1 MQINTQQSYD
11 SLLAGIRRQL
21 EAQAAG
27 NARVSS
33 GKRFQRPADAALD
46 YKTSL
51 DIRHMKKGVETS
63 LKAINTAKTRLNH
76 SLTMINSMQ
85 NIITRAQTL
94 ATQQASG
101 QISAANRLAA
111 LTEVRQ
117 LKDALFTYANQRLD
131 GQSLFAGTATS
142 ADAFVKDSAGNI
154 SYNGNAHDRTVAV
167 TTSQIVISN
176 VRGDQAAFSK
186 AFAAFKSLE
195 TALAGNDQ
203 GGVQSAL
210 GQINDAGGSMIDL
223 NADVGARI
231 HSLDLQQRLFTDIS
245 LSLDTR
251 LNEHEGVDIASTVA
265 RLQQSS
271 VALKAAYSQI
281 ATLRS
286 LSLVNF
292 LR

>member
-21 EAQAAG
+21 DTQAKG
-27 NARVSS
+27 NAQVSS

-46 YKTSL
+46 YKASL

-85 NIITRAQTL
+85 NIITRAQAL

-101 QISAANRLAA
+101 QISATNRQAA

-117 LKDALFTYANQRLD
+117 LKDALFTYVNQRLD
-131 GQSLFAGTATS
+131 GQSLFAGTATA
-142 ADAFVKDSAGNI
+142 ADAFVKDAAGNI
-154 SYNGNAHDRTVAV
+154 SYNGNAQDRTVAV

-186 AFAAFKSLE
+186 TFAAFKSFE
-195 TALAGNDQ
+195 TALAANDQ
-203 GGVQSAL
+203 TGVQNAL
-210 GQINDAGGSMIDL
+210 GQLNDAGNSMIDL

-231 HSLDLQQRLFTDIS
+231 HSLDLQQRLFTDIN

-251 LNEHEGVDIASTVA
+251 LNEHEGVDIAATVA

-271 VALKAAYSQI
+271 VALQAAYNQV